1 MEQDVWQE
9 NSRIYKVYGK
19 FRHYKIF
26 CVNVENGI
34 RKSPFFYYSPTL
46 LKLGNYDRMKQGRA

>member
-1 MEQDVWQE
+1 MTH
-9 NSRIYKVYGK
+9 IYKVYGK